1 PLGIAYLVCAAAVIP
16 LVVYGIRLI
25 SRFQIWTQP
34 PWVALSLLPLVFV
47 AAQGAAP
54 LHALAASP
62 GPDGGGAAFDIGRFG
77 LATGVLLAL
86 LAQVGEQVDFL
97 RFV

>member
-1 PLGIAYLVCAAAVIP
+1 M
-16 LVVYGIRLI
+16 VYGIRLI

-34 PWVALSLLPLVFV
+34 LWIVLSLLPRAFI
-47 AAQGAAP
+47 AAQGAEP
-54 LHALAASP
+54 LHALTAFP
-62 GPDGGGAAFDIGRFG
+62 GLDGSGGGFDPARFG

-97 RFV
+97 RFLRYREAR